1 VIRVFLAYEGRDY
14 TLPNRTADEVC
25 EEIEQKLAS
34 GRPAWLTVN
43 VGEGRFQ
50 EARLLLQPGVGIAVI
65 PIDEDGR
72 HQDARQVSRHV
83 HVSPTDEP

>member
-1 VIRVFLAYEGRDY
+1 MFLAYEGRDY
-14 TLPNRTADEVC
+14 TVAGRTADDVC

-50 EARLLLQPGVGIAVI
+50 EARLLLHAGVSIAVV
-65 PIDEDGR
+65 PIDEEGR
-72 HQDARQVSRHV
+72 HQDARQLSREV
-83 HVSPTDEP
+83 HSTPTGER